1 MNVRHLAAR
10 VERPGPLPDAAP
22 ASRPPASGSSF
33 AETLRRMREPA
44 ESPFTV
50 SAHAAERIEQRGI
63 PLTDADRASITD
75 AFHRLDEKGAND
87 ALLLRPDAAFVV
99 NVPNRTVVTA
109 LGQSDLQDRVFTGI
123 DSAFVLD
130 PTPTTTR

>member
-1 MNVRHLAAR
+1 
-10 VERPGPLPDAAP
+10 
-22 ASRPPASGSSF
+22 
-33 AETLRRMREPA
+33 MREPA

-75 AFHRLDEKGAND
+75 AFRRLDEKGAND

-123 DSAFVLD
+123 DSAFVLE
-130 PTPTTTR
+130 PATTTTY